1 MDRGAWRAAV
11 HGVAKKPDV
20 TTNVLF
26 GLEQAAGS
34 DICTL
39 VFLYSTQTFE
49 ILLDCLD
56 LGERGVNNT
65 ARQGKAHNRLLRK
78 MKRVKA
84 LQFCGQ
90 ACELND

>member
-34 DICTL
+34 IL

-65 ARQGKAHNRLLRK
+65 APPRERS
-78 MKRVKA
+78 
-84 LQFCGQ
+84 
-90 ACELND
+90 